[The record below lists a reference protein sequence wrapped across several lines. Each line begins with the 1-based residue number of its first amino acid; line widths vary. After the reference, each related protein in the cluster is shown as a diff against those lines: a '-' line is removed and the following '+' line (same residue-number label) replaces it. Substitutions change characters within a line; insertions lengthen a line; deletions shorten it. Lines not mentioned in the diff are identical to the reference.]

1 MATPSAT
8 DIRIDPAKNRLYVI
22 LRGSLSEDQVL
33 DAVDR
38 VIARAGELQP
48 GFTVINDTASFQ
60 PTTPKGLEDFGQAH
74 GYLLRAGMGRE
85 IHVVDQKRTNG
96 ATAQTGR
103 FAVESAGSVMEAETR
118 LDQSL
123 AV

>member
-1 MATPSAT
+1 MATPSAY

-22 LRGSLSEDQVL
+22 LRGTLSEGQVL

-48 GFTVINDTASFQ
+48 GFAVINDTATFQ
-60 PTTPKGLEDFGQAH
+60 PATPKCLEDFKQAH
-74 GYLLRAGMGRE
+74 GYLLRSGMGRE
-85 IHVVDQKRTNG
+85 IRVVEPKRANG
-96 ATAQTGR
+96 AKAQTGR
-103 FAVESAGSVMEAETR
+103 FAVESVGSVMEAETR

-123 AV
+123 AA